1 MLHKITALL
10 KDPLSYVIA
19 FLLVLN
25 FVQPIIASRHD
36 MQYDSQILSGER
48 YNSRPAFLDTAKL
61 TYAEFKKLQDVRLFS
76 NNFRESIA
84 RYNGKTK
91 VYSTS
96 FIDVAELNECYTC
109 TTPEDYYDDK
119 HPKTT
124 NYYLVLPGYALTDDH
139 SSFYM
144 RNGQPRLEYPVW
156 DRVDTFQGGG
166 LQRSGH
172 YADKPLPFRFSY
184 SNKEEEQKGNG
195 QVLIPVSQT
204 TYQYFQIPAF
214 CFFILLGLIGLYL
227 CFIRPLEVLYRVAKG
242 IVFTQENV
250 RALSVAAWIWICAPF
265 ATVFLRF
272 ILRLIFSRYITSD
285 VQLLFWDALRE
296 YQFVLIGGLILLAI
310 ATAFRKGLSLQNEQ
324 SLTI

>member
-25 FVQPIIASRHD
+25 FVQPIIASHRD
-36 MQYDSQILSGER
+36 MQYDSQVITGEEN
-48 YNSRPAFLDTAKL
+48 NSRPAFLDTVKL
-61 TYAEFKKLQDVRLFS
+61 TYAEFRKLQDSRF
-76 NNFRESIA
+76 FRNSFRGSIA
-84 RYNGKTK
+84 RNKGRTK
-91 VYSTS
+91 SYSTS
-96 FIDVAELNECYTC
+96 FIDVAELDECHTC
-109 TTPEDYYDDK
+109 ITPEDYYDDK

-124 NYYLVLPGYALTDDH
+124 SYYLVLPGYALTDDH
-139 SSFYM
+139 STFYM

-172 YADKPLPFRFSY
+172 YADKALPFRFSY
-184 SNKEEEQKGNG
+184 SNEEEEQKGNG

-204 TYQYFQIPAF
+204 TYQNFQIPAF
-214 CFFILLGLIGLYL
+214 CLFILLGLAGLYL

-242 IVFTQENV
+242 IVFTQQNV
-250 RALSVAAWIWICAPF
+250 RALFVAAWIWICAPF
-265 ATVFLRF
+265 AIVFLRF
-272 ILRLIFSRYITSD
+272 MLRLLFSRTITSD

-296 YQFVLIGGLILLAI
+296 YQFTLIGGLILLAI

-324 SLTI
+324 NLTI